1 MRFTPSF
8 PTLKVLATAALA
20 VALLGT
26 CPCQAVTSEG
36 SGSILFFPGIVVGSE
51 RDTRIQ
57 ISNYSNNLR
66 SALCLYVEERQF
78 PGQPSRQH
86 MHFQIRL
93 ERQSTLQWS
102 ASTGLQQ
109 IPPPCGSNST
119 CFVPRHLI
127 FGPQGLLIPRLDVG
141 FSGALLCVE
150 TDPADFPVSGN
161 ALLGVVSTYDLL
173 SGEVS
178 QNNAIAVAGFD
189 TNDGNDTLC
198 LGGEVTNNCPTGSE
212 YDGCPRRWYF
222 DAIAAGGGTLTAS
235 DNSGGELVITS
246 CAQDFLNDTPGTAS
260 LIFRVW
266 DQFGSQLS
274 SSGSLAGY
282 TTRTLQSINA
292 NANIFGSETS
302 GIEITASAGILV
314 AGGERLEF
322 SSAAST
328 TAAQAGHAAD
338 APQAGAL
345 VLPPR

>member
-1 MRFTPSF
+1 MRFTPPF
-8 PTLKVLATAALA
+8 PAFKLLATLSLA
-20 VALLGT
+20 VAMMGT

-36 SGSILFFPGIVVGSE
+36 SGSILLFPGIVVSSE
-51 RDTRIQ
+51 RDARIQ

-78 PGQPSRQH
+78 PGQPTRQH
-86 MHFQIRL
+86 MHFQVRL

-102 ASTGLQQ
+102 ASAGLQQ
-109 IPPPCGSNST
+109 IPPSCGSGAA
-119 CFVPRHLI
+119 CFVPRHLV
-127 FGPQGLLIPRLDVG
+127 FGPQGLLIPRLDAG

-150 TDPADFPVSGN
+150 TDAADFPLAGN
-161 ALLGVVSTYDLL
+161 ALLGVVSTYDLP

-189 TNDGNDTLC
+189 TNNGDDTLC
-198 LGGEVTNNCPTGSE
+198 LGGEVTDNCPTGAE
-212 YDGCPRRWYF
+212 YDGCPQRWYF

-235 DNSGGELVITS
+235 DNSSGELVIAS
-246 CAQDFLNDTPGTAS
+246 CAQDFFNDTPGTGI
-260 LIFRVW
+260 LTFRVW
-266 DQFGSQLS
+266 DQFGNQIS

-292 NANIFGSETS
+292 TANIFGSETA
-302 GIEITASAGILV
+302 GIEITASAGIIV

-322 SSAAST
+322 SLAAST
-328 TAAQAGHAAD
+328 TAAQAGNAAD
-338 APQAGAL
+338 APQAGAI